1 MWSNV
6 ISVDKAY
13 EREINYIIGRLQST
27 KDLSYAIEESD
38 NRIWIYLAGLC
49 DKQDEIEESLQRIFD
64 VVYLSFIKLRFFL
77 EKLRIRRLSHAKC
90 ALICSIVHFDREFES
105 SIVSKVLSGSLD
117 YNLDGLLNFRLRAL
131 TDGWQ
136 ELADLANR
144 LLEGCGRDSD
154 IYDIATFI
162 TGSEGKLNQLVL
174 SKHNIRNLTRHTS
187 VEVVNLFDSEEY
199 NLLSAIIR
207 EKPSEILLDGCKLS
221 EPMNDTL
228 KKIVRVIEK

>member
-6 ISVDKAY
+6 ISIDKMY
-13 EREINYIIGRLQST
+13 DREIDYILGRLQST
-27 KDLSYAIEESD
+27 KDLSYAVEESK
-38 NRIWIYLAGLC
+38 NRLWIYLAGIC
-49 DKQDEIEESLQRIFD
+49 DRQEELDDEVQSILD
-64 VVYLSFIKLRFFL
+64 VVFLSFIKLRFFL
-77 EKLRIRRLSHAKC
+77 NKLHVRSMTHAKC

-105 SIVSKVLSGSLD
+105 GIVTKTLKSALD
-117 YNLDGLLNFRLRAL
+117 YNVDGLMNFRLCAL
-131 TDGWQ
+131 SEGWQ

-144 LLEGCGRDSD
+144 LLEGCNNEAD

-174 SKHNIRNLTRHTS
+174 NHNRLRNLTCHKS
-187 VEVVNLFDSEEY
+187 VEVVKLFDQDEY

-207 EKPSEILLDGCKLS
+207 EKPSEILIEGCHFTP
-221 EPMNDTL
+221 PMNATL